1 LGGCRF
7 EVRHERDVGKHGDL
21 DELDGETSAFARCRR
36 GERRDVH
43 GDGDDAPHRARTR
56 LTAIGIERIELYHF
70 AACRKDSAQAFGE
83 HLLMATVTND
93 SQSDHSGAW
102 EPGGVEWRCRGRLRG
117 VSVDQPNLSVGGTRN
132 QRRRET
138 TRQPQRIRYHRCAR
152 HMEVNVFHLLAS
164 VATVAIAGG
173 SALFGYWQAR
183 QFTQNKLRYVD
194 GVHKAIV
201 PVLAGAAAVA
211 LATPIVWLLPL
222 VGGGT
227 ALLFGGGVAMGV
239 SAGARDIRKRLPGGS
254 Y

>member
-1 LGGCRF
+1 
-7 EVRHERDVGKHGDL
+7 
-21 DELDGETSAFARCRR
+21 
-36 GERRDVH
+36 
-43 GDGDDAPHRARTR
+43 
-56 LTAIGIERIELYHF
+56 
-70 AACRKDSAQAFGE
+70 
-83 HLLMATVTND
+83 
-93 SQSDHSGAW
+93 
-102 EPGGVEWRCRGRLRG
+102 
-117 VSVDQPNLSVGGTRN
+117 
-132 QRRRET
+132 
-138 TRQPQRIRYHRCAR
+138 
-152 HMEVNVFHLLAS
+152 VFHLIAS

-201 PVLAGAAAVA
+201 PVLAGVAAVA